1 MSKSHVPQRYRAE
14 VDNRVR
20 EHEKIVHRQDRK
32 TKRERSTRRATGVSK
47 LLGDVLRQTDPQ
59 QFAVVTSEEAQQSAH
74 SEVVSGQSPS
84 PVYSTAY
91 AEAFRPDDDG
101 RPDPLFMEPC
111 RVDISFVEDSGETIS
126 RERVTV
132 NVPVDVIDRN
142 VPDSVNVDVSAI
154 DLPEGWELSARQNH
168 KVVAKVTS
176 TKTDNLVAH
185 AQVTISPKSS
195 PVTTKPTTNTPAPIS
210 GTTRDVSS
218 TVTRRVEYVY
228 GDDVVHE
235 HVESF
240 TFTGTARGDEVTWR
254 TDRHVFAAVQQPHDP
269 MYVVDQAAPDV
280 TVTPD
285 DEGEVKQVV
294 ILSSRYTTEPVEHNI
309 TVAVELLI
317 GTARYSRDPYTV
329 TVEVPVVNDVNGSG
343 ESVSDP
349 EGYIARHISDIVAE
363 NDGLEVTGS
372 RYDDVTDTVH
382 VTAVPPT
389 RDNLLY
395 PPREDEVVDAD
406 EDDDVYAIDVYPA
419 GFISHCTKDTF
430 DPVDKRELDLFT
442 DLANRV
448 NHMVVEKINQAR
460 REHDLSD
467 LAVVNIPPPPAVM
480 GESPALSQLTWEWA
494 VDAMLK
500 KHIGRTREL
509 SKVIEA
515 TGLSYGSEILIPP
528 QAYANGLPFSVMLDK
543 LVGRLDSL
551 VGRPMSIMSEDVA
564 YVVVAPLVRYIK
576 STGNNVSASMSIV
589 ALRP

>member
-74 SEVVSGQSPS
+74 SEVVGGQSPS

-142 VPDSVNVDVSAI
+142 VPDSVNVDVSAL

>member
-14 VDNRVR
+14 VDKRVR

-32 TKRERSTRRATGVSK
+32 TKREGSTRRATGVSK

-74 SEVVSGQSPS
+74 SEVVGGQSLS

-91 AEAFRPDDDG
+91 VEAFRPDDDG
-101 RPDPLFMEPC
+101 HPDPLFMEPC
-111 RVDISFVEDSGETIS
+111 RVDISFVDDSGETVS

-142 VPDSVNVDVSAI
+142 VPDSVDVDVSAI
-154 DLPEGWELSARQNH
+154 DLPDGWELSARQNH
-168 KVVAKVTS
+168 KVVAKVTG
-176 TKTDNLVAH
+176 TKPDNLIAH
-185 AQVTISPKSS
+185 AKVTVSPKSS
-195 PVTTKPTTNTPAPIS
+195 PVPAKPTTGAPARIS

-228 GDDVVHE
+228 GDEVVHE

-254 TDRHVFAAVQQPHDP
+254 TDRHVFNAVQQPHDP

-406 EDDDVYAIDVYPA
+406 EDDDIYAIDVYPA

-448 NHMVVEKINQAR
+448 NHMVVEKINQ
-460 REHDLSD
+460 
-467 LAVVNIPPPPAVM
+467 
-480 GESPALSQLTWEWA
+480 
-494 VDAMLK
+494 
-500 KHIGRTREL
+500 IGRAH
-509 SKVIEA
+509 V
-515 TGLSYGSEILIPP
+515 
-528 QAYANGLPFSVMLDK
+528 
-543 LVGRLDSL
+543 
-551 VGRPMSIMSEDVA
+551 
-564 YVVVAPLVRYIK
+564 
-576 STGNNVSASMSIV
+576 
-589 ALRP
+589 

>member
-1 MSKSHVPQRYRAE
+1 MSKAHVPQRYRAE

-20 EHEKIVHRQDRK
+20 EHEKVTHRQDRK
-32 TKRERSTRRATGVSK
+32 TKREGSTRRATGVSK

-74 SEVVSGQSPS
+74 SEVVGGQSSS

-111 RVDISFVEDSGETIS
+111 RVDISFVEDSGETVS
-126 RERVTV
+126 RKRVTV

-142 VPDSVNVDVSAI
+142 VPDSVDVDVSAI
-154 DLPEGWELSARQNH
+154 DLPDGWELSARQNH
-168 KVVAKVTS
+168 KVVAKVTGA
-176 TKTDNLVAH
+176 KPDNLIAR
-185 AQVTISPKSS
+185 ARVTVSPKSS
-195 PVTTKPTTNTPAPIS
+195 PVPAKPTTNAPARIS
-210 GTTRDVSS
+210 GATRDVSS

-235 HVESF
+235 YVESF

-280 TVTPD
+280 TVTPN

-294 ILSSRYTTEPVEHNI
+294 VLSSRYTTEPVEHHI

-406 EDDDVYAIDVYPA
+406 EDDDIYAIDVYPA

-480 GESPALSQLTWEWA
+480 GASPTLSQLAWEWA

-509 SKVIEA
+509 SKVIES

-528 QAYANGLPFSVMLDK
+528 QAYADGLPFSVMVDK

>member
-20 EHEKIVHRQDRK
+20 EHEKVTHRQDRK
-32 TKRERSTRRATGVSK
+32 TKREGSTRRATGVSK

-74 SEVVSGQSPS
+74 SEVVGGQSPS

-111 RVDISFVEDSGETIS
+111 RVDVSFVVDSGETVG

-142 VPDSVNVDVSAI
+142 VPDSVDVDVSTI

-168 KVVAKVTS
+168 KVIAKVTN
-176 TKTDNLVAH
+176 TTPGNLVAH
-185 AQVTISPKSS
+185 VKVTVSPKSS
-195 PVTTKPTTNTPAPIS
+195 PNPTKTETDTPAPIS
-210 GTTRDVSS
+210 GATRDVSS
-218 TVTRRVEYVY
+218 TVTRRVKYMY

-235 HVESF
+235 NVESF

-254 TDRHVFAAVQQPHDP
+254 TDRHVFNAVQQPHDP

-285 DEGEVKQVV
+285 DEGVVDQVV
-294 ILSSRYTTEPVEHNI
+294 VLSSRYTTEPVEHDI

-329 TVEVPVVNDVNGSG
+329 TVEVPVVNDINGSG

-363 NDGLEVTGS
+363 NDGLEVTDS

-395 PPREDEVVDAD
+395 PPRGDEEIDTNEGD
-406 EDDDVYAIDVYPA
+406 EVYAIDVYPA
-419 GFISHCTKDTF
+419 GFVSHCTKDTF
-430 DPVDKRELDLFT
+430 DPVDKHELELFT

-448 NHMVVEKINQAR
+448 NDVVVEKINQVR
-460 REHDLSD
+460 REHDLPD
-467 LAVVNIPPPPAVM
+467 LAVVNIPPPPAVT
-480 GESPALSQLTWEWA
+480 GESSALSQLTWEWA
-494 VDAMLK
+494 TDAMLK
-500 KHIGRTREL
+500 KRIGRTREL
-509 SKVIEA
+509 SRVIKA

-528 QAYANGLPFSVMLDK
+528 QAYADGLPFSVMLNKIMD
-543 LVGRLDSL
+543 RLDSL
-551 VGRPMSIMSEDVA
+551 VDRPMSIMSEDVTH
-564 YVVVAPLVRYIK
+564 VVVAPLVRYIK

>member
-1 MSKSHVPQRYRAE
+1 M
-14 VDNRVR
+14 
-20 EHEKIVHRQDRK
+20 
-32 TKRERSTRRATGVSK
+32 
-47 LLGDVLRQTDPQ
+47 
-59 QFAVVTSEEAQQSAH
+59 
-74 SEVVSGQSPS
+74 
-84 PVYSTAY
+84 
-91 AEAFRPDDDG
+91 
-101 RPDPLFMEPC
+101 
-111 RVDISFVEDSGETIS
+111 
-126 RERVTV
+126 
-132 NVPVDVIDRN
+132 
-142 VPDSVNVDVSAI
+142 
-154 DLPEGWELSARQNH
+154 
-168 KVVAKVTS
+168 
-176 TKTDNLVAH
+176 
-185 AQVTISPKSS
+185 
-195 PVTTKPTTNTPAPIS
+195 
-210 GTTRDVSS
+210 
-218 TVTRRVEYVY
+218 
-228 GDDVVHE
+228 
-235 HVESF
+235 
-240 TFTGTARGDEVTWR
+240 TWR
-254 TDRHVFAAVQQPHDP
+254 TERHVFAAVQQPHDP

-317 GTARYSRDPYTV
+317 GAARYSRDPYTV

-395 PPREDEVVDAD
+395 PPREDEVVNAD
-406 EDDDVYAIDVYPA
+406 EDDDIYAIDVYPA

-460 REHDLSD
+460 REHDLPD

-480 GESPALSQLTWEWA
+480 GASPTLSQLAWEWA

-509 SKVIEA
+509 SKVIES

-528 QAYANGLPFSVMLDK
+528 QAYADGLPFSVMVDK